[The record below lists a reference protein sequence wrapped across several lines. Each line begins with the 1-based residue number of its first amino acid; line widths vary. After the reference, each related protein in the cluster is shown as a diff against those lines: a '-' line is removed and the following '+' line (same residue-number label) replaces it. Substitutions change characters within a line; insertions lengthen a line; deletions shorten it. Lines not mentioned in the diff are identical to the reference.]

1 MPINAPWTY
10 PTLMR
15 TPPGGA
21 GGRRLLGLRELRLP
35 TGISQ
40 RQVEPLLILAV
51 PPLQCILGWVT
62 QLTDGRAGA
71 FAELDVQLNG
81 SDSVFVG
88 IHELPSSS
96 PSFRPHPPLRLHKR
110 SCTQTAREV
119 VFYAACGLGCR

>member
-71 FAELDVQLNG
+71 FAELDVELNG

-96 PSFRPHPPLRLHKR
+96 QSFRPHPHHFHLDLTHPG
-110 SCTQTAREV
+110 S
-119 VFYAACGLGCR
+119 

>member
-1 MPINAPWTY
+1 MCEVV
-10 PTLMR
+10 LD
-15 TPPGGA
+15 
-21 GGRRLLGLRELRLP
+21 GRCLLALRELRLP

-71 FAELDVQLNG
+71 FAELDVELNG

-88 IHELPSSS
+88 INELLSGS
-96 PSFRPHPPLRLHKR
+96 PSFCPHPLVGQV
-110 SCTQTAREV
+110 CVEINT
-119 VFYAACGLGCR
+119 